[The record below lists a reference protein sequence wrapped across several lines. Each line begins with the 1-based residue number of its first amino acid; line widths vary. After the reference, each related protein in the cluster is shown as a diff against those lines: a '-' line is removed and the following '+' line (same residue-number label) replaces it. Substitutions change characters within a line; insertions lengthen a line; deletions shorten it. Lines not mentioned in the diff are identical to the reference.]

1 MFLTIIYVVVLF
13 FVVFSFLVIIHEM
26 GHYLMARA
34 FDVDIEIFSI
44 GLGPKVVGFT
54 RNRTL
59 YQLAAIPLGGYV
71 KLAGTDPE
79 ATPGSGASERWFI
92 AKPVWKRALI
102 ILAGPAMNIIVAGV
116 IFYGAFAVVGEGV
129 PTQVVATVTP
139 PSPAG
144 IAGMRPGDVIIQI
157 NKKPMERWS
166 DIKKTIVGSQGAPL
180 TITVLR
186 SSAQHELRV
195 TPILSKFR
203 KSISEVG
210 SEYRIGI
217 QVHLEQRHVDPFRG
231 TIQTVKRVVDIS
243 LRMLNALRLLL
254 TGQLPA
260 HTIGGPIL
268 MAYQADHHAN
278 KGPGALIAFIA
289 IISLSLAIMN
299 LLPIPML
306 DGGILFF
313 LIVEFFRGRP
323 LTPGAQR
330 TFNVAGLTL
339 ILMLMVGGVYF
350 DVVRFFSGDPAG
362 LQMIEELQ
370 RIK

>member
-1 MFLTIIYVVVLF
+1 MSSIVAIVFLF
-13 FVVFSFLVIIHEM
+13 FFVFTFLVIVHEM
-26 GHYLMARA
+26 GHYLMARV

-54 RNRTL
+54 KNRTL

-79 ATPGSGASERWFI
+79 ATPGAGASERRFI

-102 ILAGPAMNIIVAGV
+102 VLGGPAMNIFVAGAM
-116 IFYGAFAVVGEGV
+116 FYGVVAVVGEGV
-129 PTQVVATVTP
+129 PTQVVATVAR
-139 PSPAG
+139 SAPAG
-144 IAGMRPGDVIIQI
+144 IAGMRPGDVIVQI
-157 NKKPMERWS
+157 DNKKMERWS
-166 DIKKTIVGSQGAPL
+166 DIKKTIVGSKGTPL

-186 SSAQHELRV
+186 SSAHHELRV

-203 KSISEVG
+203 KSINEID

-217 QVHLEQRHVDPFRG
+217 QVYLEQKRVGPFRA
-231 TIQTVKRVVDIS
+231 TIQTVKQVVDIS
-243 LRMLNALRLLL
+243 SRMLTAMRLLL
-254 TGQLPA
+254 IGQLPA

-268 MAYQADHHAN
+268 MAYQADHHAD
-278 KGPGALIAFIA
+278 KGPGSLIIFIA

-299 LLPIPML
+299 LLPVPML
-306 DGGILFF
+306 DGGIMFF
-313 LIVEFFRGRP
+313 LFIEFFRGRP

-339 ILMLMVGGVYF
+339 ILILMVSGVYF
-350 DVVRFFSGDPAG
+350 DSIRLLEGDPAG
-362 LQMIEELQ
+362 LKMMKELHV
-370 RIK
+370 IK